1 MLKGKFCL
9 TTFAI
14 AVLLFGGATV
24 GQETTKGN
32 LIGAW
37 SGESFLPGTKIE
49 IVSLD
54 GTPTLF
60 MYFSDGSVLESK
72 LVETEEAGG
81 RRFNQV
87 DDPTEW
93 YVLRDDGHLDAVS
106 SLSGVFNTFPPQ
118 DLP

>member
-1 MLKGKFCL
+1 MFKGKFYL
-9 TTFAI
+9 MTFAI

-24 GQETTKGN
+24 GQETTREN

-37 SGESFLPGTKIE
+37 SGESLLPGTRIE
-49 IVSLD
+49 IVSVD
-54 GTPTLF
+54 NIPTLF

-93 YVLRDDGHLDAVS
+93 YVLKGDGYLDAVS
-106 SLSGVFNTFPPQ
+106 TLSGVFNTFPPQ